1 MLLVQLD
8 EVHLLQPFI
17 NGKAVKIH
25 PLAIVLAVA
34 IGTLLAGIP
43 GALFAVPIV
52 AVLNVML
59 TSLLASRDT
68 KPQNKIST

>member
-1 MLLVQLD
+1 
-8 EVHLLQPFI
+8 
-17 NGKAVKIH
+17 
-25 PLAIVLAVA
+25 LAIVLAVA